1 MSLTARLSAFF
12 LGSLAFVL
20 VAFSATLYFLA
31 NAYLHRQLDGRME
44 SALDTLVAS
53 TEIKHGLVEWEP
65 GEHYLTLGQDSG
77 NEHVRWLIR
86 DGQGQEIERSPN
98 LSAQDYPTMDWPS
111 DSDDHVGIIIRSS
124 PSSWRFMQRRV
135 QANASAIAPVHGP
148 KGAHA
153 QDKFPLLVITG
164 AISSAPLEA
173 TLRQLALT
181 LAGLS
186 SAIWLLAALFGS
198 RLCRRAVKPMIDM
211 ATAARTMGDTDW
223 TQRLPVPKTGDELAQ
238 LGQAFNDLLH
248 RLYEAFERQRR
259 FTGDASHQLRT
270 PLTAMLGQIEVALRR
285 ERAQEEYRDT
295 LSRVHGQA
303 MHLRQIVEM
312 LLFLARADHEAQ
324 LPDLEEI
331 DLTPWFDAY
340 AQNWTGHPRAT
351 DLQFER
357 AFEGPARVRVQAPLL
372 GQLIDNLVDNAC
384 KYSRPG
390 TPIKVRLSRE
400 PGNIAWSVEDLGCGI
415 AEADLPHVFEPFYR
429 SPHVRRRGDA
439 GVGLGLAVAQRI
451 ARAIGGKLSVKSE
464 WQHGSRFTLYL
475 PEIVA
480 HLQRVPEQAALTPSK
495 S

>member
-1 MSLTARLSAFF
+1 
-12 LGSLAFVL
+12 
-20 VAFSATLYFLA
+20 
-31 NAYLHRQLDGRME
+31 
-44 SALDTLVAS
+44 
-53 TEIKHGLVEWEP
+53 
-65 GEHYLTLGQDSG
+65 
-77 NEHVRWLIR
+77 
-86 DGQGQEIERSPN
+86 
-98 LSAQDYPTMDWPS
+98 
-111 DSDDHVGIIIRSS
+111 
-124 PSSWRFMQRRV
+124 MQRRV
-135 QANASAIAPVHGP
+135 QGNASALAPIRRP
-148 KGAHA
+148 KSAQA
-153 QDKFPLLVITG
+153 QDKFPLLVITA
-164 AISSAPLEA
+164 AISSAPLGA

-186 SAIWLLAALFGS
+186 FAIWMLAALFGW

-211 ATAARTMGDTDW
+211 AIAARTMGDTDW

-259 FTGDASHQLRT
+259 ITGDASHQLRT

-331 DLTPWFDAY
+331 DLGPWFDAY

-357 AFEGPARVRVQAPLL
+357 AIEGAARVRVQAPLL
-372 GQLIDNLVDNAC
+372 GQLIDNLLDNAC

-400 PGNIAWSVEDLGCGI
+400 PGKITWSVEDAGCGI

-429 SPHVRRRGDA
+429 SPQVRRRGDA

-451 ARAIGGKLSVKSE
+451 ARAIGGKLSVESE
-464 WQHGSRFTLYL
+464 WQRGSRFTLYL
-475 PEIVA
+475 QEIVA
-480 HLQRVPEQAALTPSK
+480 HLQKIPEQTALTVSE